1 MWKNKIMYLKIFV
14 PFGRK
19 IGLKCKELFS
29 LNL

>member
-14 PFGRK
+14 PFERK
-19 IGLKCKELFS
+19 VRFKCKKLLS